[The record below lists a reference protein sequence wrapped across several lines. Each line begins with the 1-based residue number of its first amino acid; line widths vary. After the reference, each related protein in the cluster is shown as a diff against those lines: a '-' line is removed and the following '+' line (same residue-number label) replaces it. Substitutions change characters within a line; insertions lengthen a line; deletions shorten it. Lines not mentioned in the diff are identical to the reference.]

1 MFVRGIDPVSLR
13 ATISATARTSA
24 LNRDQIAINK
34 TSDYAELRSVAPS
47 AKTQAPSF
55 KDMLA
60 QALDTVNNLQ
70 INADHMAQKLAT
82 GEAKDVHE
90 VLMAV
95 EEVNVGLQLTMQ
107 IRNKIIEAYQEIM
120 RMQV

>member
-1 MFVRGIDPVSLR
+1 MPSFDLTSIGSTLASTRRLGPAAERTEGVSFSSNSGLKGKS
-13 ATISATARTSA
+13 TVKNDSTM
-24 LNRDQIAINK
+24 
-34 TSDYAELRSVAPS
+34 
-47 AKTQAPSF
+47 SF

-70 INADHMAQKLAT
+70 LNADLMAQKVAT
-82 GEAKDVHE
+82 GEITDIHQ

-95 EEVNVGLQLTMQ
+95 EEVNLGLQLTMQ